1 MFLIECWDYNS
12 IFSKEKEFQGYY
24 SGKYIAGPSGD
35 RMQFIGY
42 NKLSTDA
49 DFEYIKSYISKKIAE
64 KVVRS
69 LQELT
74 QVNGYIDKMEF
85 KIIECSKELEEK
97 LLIAREENKKKKD
110 KEEKVYRL
118 NIERFEQIVDQLK
131 GQSDTALEFNNFW
144 YTCSGTKRLCTIQ
157 VSIEDMEFLE
167 GFKNTLKEV
176 AK

>member
-1 MFLIECWDYNS
+1 MFLIECWDYFS
-12 IFSKEKEFQGYY
+12 VFSKEKTFQGYY
-24 SGKYIAGPSGD
+24 SGKYMVGPSGD
-35 RMQFIGY
+35 RVQFVGY
-42 NKLSTDA
+42 NKLNTDA
-49 DFEYIKSYISKKIAE
+49 DFDYVKSYKSSKTAE

-69 LQELT
+69 LKEL
-74 QVNGYIDKMEF
+74 VSRNGYIDKMEF

-97 LLIAREENKKKKD
+97 LLVAREENKKKKEK
-110 KEEKVYRL
+110 KEQVYRL

-157 VSIEDMEFLE
+157 VAIEDMEFLE
-167 GFKNTLKEV
+167 GFKNILKEV

>member
-1 MFLIECWDYNS
+1 MFLIECWDYFS
-12 IFSKEKEFQGYY
+12 EFSKEKSFLGYY
-24 SGKYIAGPSGD
+24 SGKYMAGPSGD
-35 RMQFIGY
+35 RIQFVGY
-42 NKLSTDA
+42 NKLITDA
-49 DFEYIKSYISKKIAE
+49 DFDYVKSYKSSKTAE

-69 LQELT
+69 LKEL
-74 QVNGYIDKMEF
+74 VSRNGYIDKMEF

-97 LLIAREENKKKKD
+97 LLVAREENKKKKE
-110 KEEKVYRL
+110 KKEKVYRL

-167 GFKNTLKEV
+167 GFKNTLKGV